1 MNMHSYIFI
10 DIFLFIK
17 CVNKDKCVYL
27 FTIKKL
33 PRMVRMVKGKV
44 KKSTHL
50 LNI

>member
-33 PRMVRMVKGKV
+33 PRMVKGKV